1 MRELVF
7 GDAVGSTWFFHF
19 STDGRLGAIHL
30 GDRGVVHNGAGPR
43 ETGRVGIPPLWITEI
58 SLVFMARPPL
68 SMVVYWFH
76 RTGSMFPEGA
86 RVSFGNI
93 SGTLSPHSRNL
104 GLDACSSVT

>member
-1 MRELVF
+1 MF

-30 GDRGVVHNGAGPR
+30 GHSGGVHSGAGPQADWEGRTPPTLDHR
-43 ETGRVGIPPLWITEI
+43 ELM
-58 SLVFMARPPL
+58 VFMARPPL
-68 SMVVYWFH
+68 SIGGVLVPNDRVH
-76 RTGSMFPEGA
+76 VPKGA
-86 RVSFGNI
+86 RISFGNI

>member
-68 SMVVYWFH
+68 SIGGVLVPNDRVH
-76 RTGSMFPEGA
+76 VPKGA
-86 RVSFGNI
+86 RISFGNI